1 MLNAKEL
8 KNIKFSKQ
16 MGGYKQEEVE
26 ILLDKIESDY
36 EVFERTIKE
45 LNSEIKSKNE
55 EITELKESQKSIQEV
70 LINAQKLAEQM
81 VNEAKQKSEEILR
94 SAEESIVNI
103 TGKQRDVI
111 ANFEEEHALRLK
123 KAEEEYERFIA
134 ALEVKKAAVEKATE
148 DSVQRQ
154 QTLFN
159 KLKLEIASF
168 KADISSKYKQ
178 HIELLNKLPDEVPM
192 DPKSVAELLMAD
204 VKEAPEISGFVVN
217 SEEAEEESYVEEEP
231 KETLETEEI

>member
-81 VNEAKQKSEEILR
+81 VNEAKQKSEEIIR

-111 ANFEEEHALRLK
+111 ASFEEEHTLRLK
-123 KAEEEYERFIA
+123 KAEEEYERLIA
-134 ALEVKKAAVEKATE
+134 ALEVKKAAVEKTTE
-148 DSVQRQ
+148 DCVQRQ

-192 DPKSVAELLMAD
+192 DPKSVAELLVAD
-204 VKEAPEISGFVVN
+204 VEAAPEVSGFVVN
-217 SEEAEEESYVEEEP
+217 SEEAEEEPSQEEEP
-231 KETLETEEI
+231 QEILEAEEI

>member
-45 LNSEIKSKNE
+45 LNSEIKNKNE
-55 EITELKESQKSIQEV
+55 EINELKESQKSIQEV

-81 VNEAKQKSEEILR
+81 VNEAKQKSEEIIR

-111 ANFEEEHALRLK
+111 ASFEEEHTLRLK
-123 KAEEEYERFIA
+123 KAEEEYERLIA
-134 ALEVKKAAVEKATE
+134 ALEAKKAAVEKATE
-148 DSVQRQ
+148 DCVQRQ

-192 DPKSVAELLMAD
+192 DPKSVAELLVAD
-204 VKEAPEISGFVVN
+204 VEAAPEVSGFVVN
-217 SEEAEEESYVEEEP
+217 SEEAEEEPSQEEEP
-231 KETLETEEI
+231 QEILEAEEI

>member
-8 KNIKFSKQ
+8 KSIKFSKQ

-111 ANFEEEHALRLK
+111 ASFEEEHALRLK
-123 KAEEEYERFIA
+123 KAEEEYERLIA
-134 ALEVKKAAVEKATE
+134 A
-148 DSVQRQ
+148 
-154 QTLFN
+154 
-159 KLKLEIASF
+159 
-168 KADISSKYKQ
+168 
-178 HIELLNKLPDEVPM
+178 
-192 DPKSVAELLMAD
+192 
-204 VKEAPEISGFVVN
+204 
-217 SEEAEEESYVEEEP
+217 
-231 KETLETEEI
+231 

>member
-81 VNEAKQKSEEILR
+81 VNEAKQKSEEIIS

-111 ANFEEEHALRLK
+111 ASFEEEHALRLK
-123 KAEEEYERFIA
+123 KAEEEYERLIA
-134 ALEVKKAAVEKATE
+134 ALEDKKAGVEKATE
-148 DSVQRQ
+148 DCVQRQ

-204 VKEAPEISGFVVN
+204 IEAAPEVSGFVVN
-217 SEEAEEESYVEEEP
+217 SEEAEEEPSVEEEP
-231 KETLETEEI
+231 QEILEAEEI